1 MFVTLTLALLL
12 HTAPPAGGLA
22 QEGYTLNVEV
32 NPRACFSPCEFRAQV
47 RVERHPDNREL
58 VIRADSLQYYSST
71 TKYLDGETDAVLH
84 EQFFRN
90 VPAGTYLVQATLTRE
105 DGEEFVEEV
114 EVLVDGP
121 GPSY

>member
-1 MFVTLTLALLL
+1 MFVTLTLGLLL
-12 HTAPPAGGLA
+12 LAAPSSEAVA
-22 QEGYTLNVEV
+22 QDAYTLSVEV
-32 NPRACFSPCEFRAQV
+32 NPRVCFSPCEFRAEV

-90 VPAGTYLVQATLTRE
+90 VPAGTYLVQAMLTRE
-105 DGEEFVEEV
+105 NGAEFVEEV

-121 GPSY
+121 DSSY